1 MRRLII
7 FIRSLFCEH
16 EWEDLGEHKHGCFD
30 SSSVIIR
37 LYRCKKCGYVQRI
50 KY

>member
-16 EWEDLGEHKHGCFD
+16 EWVNLGEHKHACFD
-30 SSSVIIR
+30 GSFVICKI
-37 LYRCKKCGYVQRI
+37 YRCKKCGYVQRI